1 MVVVGQLSLKMI
13 DARPLS
19 LKYSC
24 RGSQRRTFVA
34 NAYIRCRCRVPS
46 SGCETRQ
53 LTGTFSVKVIGKKF
67 RENIALWR
75 NFCLQNVVR
84 CGGAKIKWHGA
95 ANAMK

>member
-1 MVVVGQLSLKMI
+1 MVVVGQLSLKI
-13 DARPLS
+13 IVASPLS

-67 RENIALWR
+67 RENIAVAQFL
-75 NFCLQNVVR
+75 FAKCSAVALKLSGTVR
-84 CGGAKIKWHGA
+84 L
-95 ANAMK
+95 MR